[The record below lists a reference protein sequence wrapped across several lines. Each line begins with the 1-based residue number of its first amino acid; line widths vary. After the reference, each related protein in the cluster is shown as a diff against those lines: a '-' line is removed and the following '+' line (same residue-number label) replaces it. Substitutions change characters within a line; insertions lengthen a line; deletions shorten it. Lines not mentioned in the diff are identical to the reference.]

1 MVAVEIRQLRYFV
14 AVAEELHF
22 GRAAERL
29 AVVQPA
35 VSQQVGRLERELGVR
50 LLERSSRRVAL
61 TGDGERLLAE
71 ARSALAAVERIRTVA
86 AELAAGRGGTL
97 RLGTSAGLGERVR
110 RGVARMRL
118 NAPDLALVLVDG
130 TVEAHTAAI
139 RAGEVDI
146 ALVRGP
152 VLARGLRAVGLWR
165 DPVHVVLPADHPAAS
180 KDVVPIDTLAELTL
194 RLPERAADPALH
206 DSVLAACR
214 AAGFTPSLGRPVRSM
229 EDVIVE
235 IGLAVRDAAVV
246 HGCGDGDS
254 AGVAVRALDPPVETP
269 GYLLVRADGAPDCL
283 AAMVD
288 AFG

>member
-1 MVAVEIRQLRYFV
+1 VVAVEIRQLRYFV

-29 AVVQPA
+29 SVVQPA

-71 ARSALAAVERIRTVA
+71 ARAALAAVERVRSVA
-86 AELAAGRGGTL
+86 AELAAGRGVTF
-97 RLGTSAGLGERVR
+97 RVGTSSGLGERVR
-110 RGVARMRL
+110 RGVARMRV

-130 TVEAHTAAI
+130 PAEAHSAAL
-139 RAGEVDI
+139 RAGELDI

-152 VLARGLRAVGLWR
+152 VRARGLRAVELWR
-165 DPVHVVLPADHPAAS
+165 DPVHVVLPAGHPAAG
-180 KDVVPIDTLAELTL
+180 KDVVPIDTLADLAL

-206 DSVLAACR
+206 DTVLAACR
-214 AAGFTPSLGRPVRSM
+214 AAGFTPSLGRPVRSV

-235 IGLAVRDAAVV
+235 IGLAERDAAVV
-246 HGCGDGDS
+246 HGCGDGGP
-254 AGVAVRALDPPVETP
+254 AGVAVRPLDPPVETP
-269 GYLLVRADGAPDCL
+269 GYLLVRADGPPDCL
-283 AAMVD
+283 AALVD